1 MFPAAA
7 AETSYD
13 VREVR
18 VRGKLQ
24 TDKKK
29 KRTKFEKITFGD
41 LSV

>member
-29 KRTKFEKITFGD
+29 RTKFEKITFGD